1 MVSLWVCAMLA
12 LCAQSYK
19 LVYNYDY
26 TNVSTLCFVPSVE
39 TPVAIQEQFSALRS
53 LPALFTSKY
62 YLLIHYSGMI
72 ALHSRQQ
79 GSLNHHLASSNS

>member
-62 YLLIHYSGMI
+62 YLTN
-72 ALHSRQQ
+72 
-79 GSLNHHLASSNS
+79 SLQWYNSFTFETARIPQSSPCKL